1 MTNSRL
7 DNTLRYCKTDRIRP
21 PAYSESARNHYRLA
35 SARHRKLYPEREKA
49 RQKAK
54 YYLPA
59 GICAICDTTEDVQR
73 HHPDYSKPLYVIY
86 LCRRHHRRLHRK
98 LAKSSRRICKS

>member
-1 MTNSRL
+1 MTDRL
-7 DNTLRYCKTDRIRP
+7 EIVLKYCKTDRIRP
-21 PAYSESARNHYRLA
+21 PAYSDATRKARRKA
-35 SARHRKLYPEREKA
+35 SSKHRKEHHYKESA

-73 HHPDYSKPLYVIY
+73 HHPDYDKPLYVIY

-98 LAKSSRRICKS
+98 LAKSSRRICTS